1 MDDLFNYTHYRDF
14 LRKAFPGKGERRGQ
28 RQALAASLNCQTSF
42 VSLVLT
48 DRAHFNEDMIF
59 ATGEFLNLNALERE
73 FLLLIYH
80 HERAASKK
88 LRSFYQKKISDFLE
102 QRKDIKNRI
111 NETTELPVEIQ
122 AQYYSSWIYS
132 ALHTAVMNP
141 KTRTVTAL
149 SEKLKVSEKI
159 VLKVLEFLTEWQ
171 FIKKT
176 VSGHEPHTRRLHL
189 SSQSSFINQHHRNWH
204 IEAMRFLEEKN
215 EEDLNYSGALSLSN
229 ADVAT
234 IKEILL
240 KSIERIEK
248 QIAPSPDEE
257 MIGLSISYFKF

>member
-1 MDDLFNYTHYRDF
+1 MDELFNYTQYRDF

-28 RQALAASLNCQTSF
+28 RQKLAASLNCQTSF

-59 ATGEFLNLNALERE
+59 ATADFLNLNITERE
-73 FLLLIYH
+73 YLLLLYH

-88 LRSFYQKKISDFLE
+88 LKAFYQRKISVALE

-111 NETTELPVEIQ
+111 SETTELSTEIQ

-141 KTRTVTAL
+141 KTRTVFAL
-149 SEKLKVSEKI
+149 STKLKISEKI
-159 VLKVLEFLTEWQ
+159 ILEALEFLTQWQ

-176 VSGHEPHTRRLHL
+176 VSGYEPHTRRLHL
-189 SSQSSFINQHHRNWH
+189 SSQSPFITQHHRNWQMQ
-204 IEAMRFLEEKN
+204 AMRSLDEKH
-215 EEDLNYSGALSLSN
+215 EEDLNYSGALSLAK
-229 ADVAT
+229 ADIVI

-240 KSIERIEK
+240 KSIDKIEK
-248 QIAPSPDEE
+248 QIAPSADEE
-257 MIGLSISYFKF
+257 MIGLSISCFKF